1 MARRI
6 AALALNEFGGG
17 GGAGGGG
24 AGGGG
29 AGGGGSRTEDRSI
42 LVAGPPGAGKTTVLR
57 EIVRI
62 LADMSTHRK
71 DVYVLDSVG
80 EIAGNVRFV
89 VYVVYVV
96 YVVMGR

>member
-6 AALALNEFGGG
+6 AALALNEFG
-17 GGAGGGG
+17 GGGG

-62 LADMSTHRK
+62 IADMPTHRK

-89 VYVVYVV
+89 CSVCGNV
-96 YVVMGR
+96 RR